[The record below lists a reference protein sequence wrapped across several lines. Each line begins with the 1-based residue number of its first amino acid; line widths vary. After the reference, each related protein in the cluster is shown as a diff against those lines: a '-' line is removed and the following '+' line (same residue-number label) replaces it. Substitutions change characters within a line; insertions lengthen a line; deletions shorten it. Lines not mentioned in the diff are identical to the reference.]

1 MTSERRNDLVVVEHL
16 DHHYDDGTRRRQVLC
31 DVSLRVV
38 PGEIV
43 LITGPS
49 GSGKSTLLTLMGA
62 LRAPQAGTVRVLG
75 SELRGATPGELGA
88 VRRGIG
94 FVFQHHGV
102 LPPLT
107 VAENVEMALLLA
119 DPPLGRTERRRRA
132 GALLE
137 AVGLGDRAAAL
148 PATLSTGER
157 QRVALARALANE
169 PPLLLADEPTA
180 SLDAR
185 AGRDAVERM
194 HALARARR
202 CAVVVVTHDD
212 RIRDLADRVLCL
224 EDGRLRS
231 AA

>member
-1 MTSERRNDLVVVEHL
+1 MPTERRDDLVVVEHL

-31 DVSLRVV
+31 EVSLRVA

-49 GSGKSTLLTLMGA
+49 GSGKSTLLTVMGA
-62 LRAPQAGTVRVLG
+62 LRAPQAGKVRVLG
-75 SELRGATPGELGA
+75 CDLRGATAGTLGA
-88 VRRGIG
+88 VRRAIG
-94 FVFQHHGV
+94 FVFQHHG
-102 LPPLT
+102 LLAPLS
-107 VAENVEMALLLA
+107 VGENVEMALLLA
-119 DPPLGRTERRRRA
+119 DPPLGRAERRRRA

-137 AVGLGDRAAAL
+137 AVGLGERATAL

-185 AGRDAVERM
+185 AGRVAVEHM

-202 CAVVVVTHDD
+202 CAVVIVTHDD
-212 RIRDLADRVLCL
+212 RIRDLADRVLRL